1 MHARQVAARERQ
13 VAGLQ
18 RADGQTDRVVLRAQ
32 RLERDV
38 AAHLDT
44 GAEDDALGDDLI
56 EAPVDV
62 LAAILVDY
70 PHVPDWAPA
79 SRDFEILEHSGDEY
93 VISGVTAIPWPIS
106 DRHWHMRSVS
116 GWESVDGRDVF
127 VYRFQYIPGT
137 GNIEDSNGYWLLMP
151 MPDEPDVTYVRYV
164 VHADPGLAI
173 PNVIIRWVTRS
184 ALPDLIDGLRE
195 RHHELH

>member
-1 MHARQVAARERQ
+1 MATSALAIESPAIREITPDE
-13 VAGLQ
+13 
-18 RADGQTDRVVLRAQ
+18 RATLLDGGTLRE
-32 RLERDV
+32 LERGRP
-38 AAHLDT
+38 AR
-44 GAEDDALGDDLI
+44 AEVVGLI
-56 EAPVDV
+56 EAPVDE